1 MPNIQEEVPFKRIAL
16 FSVRAKTLFLLF
28 EKSTQVEVF
37 EKFVRLGNGLRQYE
51 QSGEIA
57 SRRLL
62 RNEEKKLRAGV
73 CGCVFHQIV
82 PRRRRPK
89 RRQCERESFLSKSFD
104 SEVKCVCKGEGTL
117 GSNISEEAFRICKHS
132 SRRLETPGDA
142 EEQVSGGASPTGAVP
157 ERRSP
162 EAPRR
167 DLRTRSCSRA
177 RQSSLCRHEPP
188 AASVCRW
195 WRGG

>member
-62 RNEEKKLRAGV
+62 RNEEKKLKTKV
-73 CGCVFHQIV
+73 
-82 PRRRRPK
+82 
-89 RRQCERESFLSKSFD
+89 
-104 SEVKCVCKGEGTL
+104 
-117 GSNISEEAFRICKHS
+117 
-132 SRRLETPGDA
+132 
-142 EEQVSGGASPTGAVP
+142 
-157 ERRSP
+157 
-162 EAPRR
+162 
-167 DLRTRSCSRA
+167 
-177 RQSSLCRHEPP
+177 
-188 AASVCRW
+188 
-195 WRGG
+195 